1 MYVHRINP
9 CGMERPGKEGTG
21 FPQVHGEARRC
32 MRWARRSR
40 DGAGTKVGLAIQY
53 REQLEE

>member
-21 FPQVHGEARRC
+21 FPQVHGEARRYV
-32 MRWARRSR
+32 RWARRNR
-40 DGAGTKVGLAIQY
+40 DGAGTKVGLAIQHG
-53 REQLEE
+53 EQLEE